1 MNVSSASSNLS
12 LKATVSATRPGY
24 IGAVAMDSGGKT
36 SYADADYVYKT
47 YFLILGAAS
56 VATLNLE
63 TGDATGTTMTL
74 GGPIRQVETA
84 TAVGT
89 VTTAGDATITV
100 TAAGL
105 TGSPLA
111 IPVAVALSD
120 TPTLWAAKVRTALA
134 ADAAVG
140 AMFDISGTTDAII
153 LTRKAKAS
161 YVVGPDTV
169 NIAYANDATL
179 NVAIANDTSVGITA
193 DATSTNTKAAV
204 VASGVTIW
212 NDDIDFEGRSLASP
226 STIYALGIEHST
238 LDEDGQTA
246 NYTIGTEYSGRVKS
260 TIDQSSTVA
269 MSYPDAASILDP
281 SLAITATS
289 ETGVTV
295 VTVIG
300 KE

>member
-36 SYADADYVYKT
+36 SYADADYAYKT
-47 YFLILGAAS
+47 YFLIGGGVS
-56 VATLNLE
+56 VATLDLA
-63 TGDATGTTMTL
+63 TGDALGTTWTA
-74 GGPIRQVETA
+74 PIHQVETA
-84 TAVGT
+84 TAAGT

-111 IPVAVALSD
+111 ISVAVALSD

-140 AMFDISGTTDAII
+140 AMFDISGATTAII

-161 YVVGPDTV
+161 YNIGPDTV
-169 NIAYANDATL
+169 DISYANDATL
-179 NVAIANDTSVGITA
+179 NVAIANDTSAGITA
-193 DATSTNTKAAV
+193 AASSANTTAAV
-204 VASGVTIW
+204 EAAGVTIW
-212 NDDIDFEGRSLASP
+212 NDDIDFEGRALASP
-226 STIYALGIEHST
+226 SAVHALGIEHST
-238 LDEDGQTA
+238 LDEDGQVI
-246 NYTIGTEYSGRVKS
+246 NYTIGSEYTGQTEVTTTRTSDVFL
-260 TIDQSSTVA
+260 
-269 MSYPDAASILDP
+269 SYPHAASILDTL
-281 SLAITATS
+281 SLISTA
-289 ETGVTV
+289 ETGLAV

>member
-36 SYADADYVYKT
+36 SYADADYAYKT
-47 YFLILGAAS
+47 YFLIGGGVS
-56 VATLNLE
+56 VATLDLA
-63 TGDATGTTMTL
+63 TGDALGTTWTA
-74 GGPIRQVETA
+74 PIHQVETA
-84 TAVGT
+84 TAAGT

-111 IPVAVALSD
+111 ISVAVALSD

-140 AMFDISGTTDAII
+140 AMFDISGATTAII

-161 YVVGPDTV
+161 YNIGPDTV
-169 NIAYANDATL
+169 DISYANDATL
-179 NVAIANDTSVGITA
+179 NVAIANDTSAGITA
-193 DATSTNTKAAV
+193 AASSANTTAAV
-204 VASGVTIW
+204 EAAGVTIW

-226 STIYALGIEHST
+226 SAIYALGIEHST
-238 LDEDGQTA
+238 LDEDGQVID
-246 NYTIGTEYSGRVKS
+246 YTIGSEYTGQTEVTTTRTSDVFL
-260 TIDQSSTVA
+260 
-269 MSYPDAASILDP
+269 SYPHAASILDTLTLI
-281 SLAITATS
+281 STA
-289 ETGVTV
+289 ETGLAV

>member
-36 SYADADYVYKT
+36 SYADANYAYKT
-47 YFLILGAAS
+47 YFLIGGGVS
-56 VATLNLE
+56 IATLDLA
-63 TGDATGTTMTL
+63 TGDALGTTWTA
-74 GGPIRQVETA
+74 PIHQVETA
-84 TAVGT
+84 TAAGT

-111 IPVAVALSD
+111 ISVAVALSD

-140 AMFDISGTTDAII
+140 AMFDISGATTAII

-161 YVVGPDTV
+161 YNIGPDTV
-169 NIAYANDATL
+169 DISYANDATL
-179 NVAIANDTSVGITA
+179 NVAIANDTSAGITA
-193 DATSTNTKAAV
+193 AASSVNTTAAV
-204 VASGVTIW
+204 ETAGVTIW
-212 NDDIDFEGRSLASP
+212 NDDIDFEGRALASP
-226 STIYALGIEHST
+226 SAIYALGIEHST
-238 LDEDGQTA
+238 LDEDGQVI
-246 NYTIGTEYSGRVKS
+246 NYTIGSEYTGQTEVTTTRTSDVFL
-260 TIDQSSTVA
+260 
-269 MSYPDAASILDP
+269 SYPHAASILDTL
-281 SLAITATS
+281 SLISTA
-289 ETGVTV
+289 ETGLAV

>member
-36 SYADADYVYKT
+36 SYADANYAYKT
-47 YFLILGAAS
+47 YFLIGGGVS
-56 VATLNLE
+56 IATLNLA
-63 TGDATGTTMTL
+63 TGDALGTTWTA
-74 GGPIRQVETA
+74 PIHQVETA
-84 TAVGT
+84 TAAGT

-111 IPVAVALSD
+111 ISVAVALND

-140 AMFDISGTTDAII
+140 AMFDISGATTAII

-161 YVVGPDTV
+161 YNIGPDTV
-169 NIAYANDATL
+169 DISYANDATL
-179 NVAIANDTSVGITA
+179 NVAIANDTSAGITA
-193 DATSTNTKAAV
+193 AASSVNTTAAV
-204 VASGVTIW
+204 EAAGVTIW

-226 STIYALGIEHST
+226 SAIYALGIEHST
-238 LDEDGQTA
+238 LDEDGQVID
-246 NYTIGTEYSGRVKS
+246 YTIGSEYTGQTEVTTTRTSDVFL
-260 TIDQSSTVA
+260 
-269 MSYPDAASILDP
+269 SYPHAASILDTLTLI
-281 SLAITATS
+281 STA
-289 ETGVTV
+289 ETGLAV

>member
-36 SYADADYVYKT
+36 SYADADYAYKT
-47 YFLILGAAS
+47 YFLIVGASS
-56 VATLNLE
+56 VATLNLA
-63 TGDATGTTMTL
+63 TGDATGTAWTS
-74 GGPIRQVETA
+74 PVHQVETA

-111 IPVAVALSD
+111 ISVAVALSD

-140 AMFDISGTTDAII
+140 AMFDISGATDAII

-161 YVVGPDTV
+161 YVVGTDTYD
-169 NIAYANDATL
+169 IAYANDATL

-193 DATSTNTKAAV
+193 DATSTNTTAAV
-204 VASGVTIW
+204 VATGVTIW

-226 STIYALGIEHST
+226 SVIYALGIEHST

-246 NYTIGTEYSGRVKS
+246 NYTIGTEYSGRVTS
-260 TIDQSSTVA
+260 TTAQSSTVA

-281 SLAITATS
+281 ALAITVTS

>member
-24 IGAVAMDSGGKT
+24 IGAVAVDSGGKT
-36 SYADADYVYKT
+36 SYADADYAYKT
-47 YFLILGAAS
+47 YFLIAGGFS
-56 VATLNLE
+56 VATLNLA
-63 TGDATGTTMTL
+63 TGDATGTAWTS
-74 GGPIRQVETA
+74 PIHQVETA
-84 TAVGT
+84 TAAGT

-111 IPVAVALSD
+111 ISVAVALSD

-140 AMFDISGTTDAII
+140 AMFDISGATTAII

-161 YVVGPDTV
+161 YNIGPDTV
-169 NIAYANDATL
+169 DISYANDATL
-179 NVAIANDTSVGITA
+179 NVAIANDTSAGITA
-193 DATSTNTKAAV
+193 AASSVNTTAAV
-204 VASGVTIW
+204 ETAGVTIW
-212 NDDIDFEGRSLASP
+212 NDDIDFEGRALASP
-226 STIYALGIEHST
+226 SAVHALGIEHST
-238 LDEDGQTA
+238 LDEDGQVI
-246 NYTIGTEYSGRVKS
+246 NYTIGSEYTGQTEVTTTRTSDVFL
-260 TIDQSSTVA
+260 
-269 MSYPDAASILDP
+269 SYPHAASILDTL
-281 SLAITATS
+281 SLISTA
-289 ETGVTV
+289 ETGLAV